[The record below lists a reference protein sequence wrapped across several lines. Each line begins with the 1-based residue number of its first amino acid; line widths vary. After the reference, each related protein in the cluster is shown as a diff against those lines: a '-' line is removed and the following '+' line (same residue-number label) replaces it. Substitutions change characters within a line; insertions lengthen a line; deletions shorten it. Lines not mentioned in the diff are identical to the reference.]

1 MRHLATDRTRVPVK
15 ITTFQPIFFGWKVV
29 ATAFVVATF
38 TFGVGYYGPSIF
50 LNILHQQRGWSVFV
64 VAWAITLHF
73 LVSAILVAWLPEAH
87 HRFGIALTTF
97 VGIAALA
104 FGMLCWSVALAPWQL
119 FAAAAVTG
127 TGWAATSG
135 AAIIAMVSPWFD
147 RRRPLALGHALNGA
161 SAGGIVFAPL
171 WVALIGR
178 IGYTPAIVLVGVVM
192 CMVLAPL
199 IWRYLRPTPA
209 SLGLA
214 PDGATVASYKLCN
227 VHTDYPRASLAQL
240 FARRSFAT
248 LSASFALGMFAQVGV
263 VAHLVTRLA
272 PILGV
277 AEAATALSVTTAS
290 AVIGRMLLGVALGNT
305 DRRAVAAAHF
315 VMQAGGV
322 TLLAVGTAAITIVP
336 GCILFGLGVGNL
348 LTLPP
353 LIAQREFPSETVSRA
368 VALITA
374 VNQAVFA
381 FAPALLGV
389 LREVS
394 GSYLIPFLV
403 AAGVQLVAACVVILG
418 RVIVSA
424 GQLIRD

>member
-1 MRHLATDRTRVPVK
+1 MGRLATDRTRVPMK

-29 ATAFVVATF
+29 VTAFVVATF

-50 LNILHQQRGWSVFV
+50 LNVLHQQRGWSVFV

-97 VGIAALA
+97 VGVAALA

-127 TGWAATSG
+127 AGWAATSG

-178 IGYTPAIVLVGVVM
+178 IGYTPAIVLVGIVM

-214 PDGATVASYKLCN
+214 PDGASVAANELHI
-227 VHTDYPRASLAQL
+227 VRADYPRASLAQL
-240 FARRSFAT
+240 FSCRCFAT

-272 PILGV
+272 PTLGV
-277 AEAATALSVTTAS
+277 AQAAAALSVITAS
-290 AVIGRMLLGVALGNT
+290 AVVGRVLLGAALGNT
-305 DRRAVAAAHF
+305 DRRVVAAANF
-315 VMQAGGV
+315 VMQAAGV
-322 TLLAVGTAAITIVP
+322 GLLAVGTAAITIVP

-353 LIAQREFPSETVSRA
+353 LIAQRELPPETVSRA

-394 GSYLIPFLV
+394 GSYLLPFLV
-403 AAGVQLVAACVVILG
+403 AAAVQLVAACVVILG
-418 RVIVSA
+418 RVIASA
-424 GQLIRD
+424 GQLARD